1 MQWQENTWRSC
12 TTSTSLPTIT
22 TVKSLYLREE
32 EKNHKEKTQQKSP
45 VFSINVSLHERF
57 ILSRK
62 IVSIQPDIP
71 FPLRLEIILHPNIY
85 ILKGH
90 FFRVRNL
97 QLLKGWSACVIN
109 HKNNSNIQ
117 CYSLAL
123 SKKQIQICF

>member
-12 TTSTSLPTIT
+12 IIPTSLPTIT
-22 TVKSLYLREE
+22 TVKSLYLREAKE

-45 VFSINVSLHERF
+45 VFFINVSLHERV

-62 IVSIQPDIP
+62 IVSIQPGIP

-97 QLLKGWSACVIN
+97 Q
-109 HKNNSNIQ
+109 
-117 CYSLAL
+117 
-123 SKKQIQICF
+123 